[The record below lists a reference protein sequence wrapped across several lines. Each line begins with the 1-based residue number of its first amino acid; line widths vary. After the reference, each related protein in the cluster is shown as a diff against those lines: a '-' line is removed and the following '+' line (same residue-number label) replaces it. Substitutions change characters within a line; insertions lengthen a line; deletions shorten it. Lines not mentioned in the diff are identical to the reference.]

1 MIHISGH
8 MHNGFLYS
16 YNSNTD
22 QKLYIGVPS
31 LSNFNKGKTCA
42 YIVDFILNERDRKII
57 ITPLKFYEN
66 IEEDESIIWNID
78 KENKLIKKLF

>member
-1 MIHISGH
+1 